1 MIGRGGR
8 PASGRELYEKWRRPL
23 KLVERSFSILPAGLR
38 RAALGCLA
46 VLPGSVGMAFRVI
59 ALRDRGAGV
68 GDAVYIARS
77 AVFKNVRSLQ
87 IGDRVSIHDFCY
99 IDADGGIAIGSDVAI
114 AHATSILSSE
124 HTWSDDCFAIKYNP
138 TKRCRV
144 EIESDVWIGCG
155 VRVLG
160 GSHIASRSVIAAGA
174 VVKGTLQGGGLYG
187 GVPAKRIKA
196 LVQ

>member
-77 AVFKNVRSLQ
+77 AVFKNVRRLQ
-87 IGDRVSIHDFCY
+87 IRQNDRIRPQRANRTTAREHDNIHPEPRKCAKGFRANPSTRRTDLTCLR
-99 IDADGGIAIGSDVAI
+99 ALQKSVVMNKNEKLP
-114 AHATSILSSE
+114 HWTSALMR
-124 HTWSDDCFAIKYNP
+124 FA
-138 TKRCRV
+138 
-144 EIESDVWIGCG
+144 
-155 VRVLG
+155 
-160 GSHIASRSVIAAGA
+160 
-174 VVKGTLQGGGLYG
+174 GT
-187 GVPAKRIKA
+187 PP
-196 LVQ
+196 